1 MWPTGQEHSW
11 ALPVLPAAL
20 NKHHAHCT
28 GISLSATVGSTILF
42 SKDNSSVKSH
52 FPWLAP
58 FSIMS
63 EKMQFDWKGM
73 PENKT
78 HTAAA
83 PLSKALNPVL
93 FQKHQVII
101 LFSHTCTHA
110 NMRMADVKDGA
121 IAPQLCNIHLW
132 QVCRVLS
139 TSTFSTFYINTGVRF

>member
-1 MWPTGQEHSW
+1 MWPRGEEHSW
-11 ALPVLPAAL
+11 ALPDLPADL

-28 GISLSATVGSTILF
+28 GILLSARVARKILF

-63 EKMQFDWKGM
+63 EKMRFDWKGM

-78 HTAAA
+78 NTV
-83 PLSKALNPVL
+83 PLSKALNPLL

-101 LFSHTCTHA
+101 FFNTHEHTQICTCQ
-110 NMRMADVKDGA
+110 MSRTGKDRCHTTGYA
-121 IAPQLCNIHLW
+121 IWH
-132 QVCRVLS
+132 VYRVIS
-139 TSTFSTFYINTGVRF
+139 ASTFPFIPA